1 MRYLDMLHL
10 HWVEIQAGIN
20 HLPFA
25 FLLVIPLF
33 EIGAILFHKREWRV
47 VSFWLL
53 VASVV
58 ALVPTAITGWITGDA
73 LKITGGIAQPP
84 EIFIWHRLLAFVTAG
99 LAIIL
104 LIWRIDAHDQL
115 RGKKYIASFALS
127 VIIAGIVGVTGFLG
141 GRMVLGSGSSAPAMV
156 PLANAPEEAVAKIPN
171 LDPKLIAAGD
181 KLYHDLPCASCHTMD
196 GKGGHVGPD
205 LTHEAQRHNFPA
217 WHVAHLKDPSAFF
230 VDANMPAFDYLSP
243 KELNELAAYLSTRK

>member
-1 MRYLDMLHL
+1 MLHFL
-10 HWVEIQAGIN
+10 GPHWVEIHAGIN

-33 EIGAILFHKREWRV
+33 EIGAILFHKPEWRV

-73 LKITGGIAQPP
+73 LKITGGIAHPP
-84 EIFIWHRLLAFVTAG
+84 EMFIWHRLLAFVTAG

-104 LIWRIDAHDQL
+104 LVWRMDAHDQL

-127 VIIAGIVGVTGFLG
+127 VIIAAVVGVTGFLG
-141 GRMVLGSGSSAPAMV
+141 GRMVLGSGSSAPSGTVAIGSAS
-156 PLANAPEEAVAKIPN
+156 PEAVAKIPN
-171 LDPKLIAAGD
+171 LDPKLIATGD
-181 KLYHDLPCASCHTMD
+181 KLYHDLSCAGCHIMD
-196 GKGGHVGPD
+196 GKGGRVGPD

-230 VDANMPAFDYLSP
+230 VDSEMPAFDYLSP
-243 KELNELAAYLSTRK
+243 DELNALAAYLSTRK